1 VRSGAE
7 ALHTFTASVLREAG
21 TPADLAEEVARHLV
35 GANLA
40 GHDSHGLQRL
50 PQYIAQ
56 IDARTLLPRSRAT
69 VRRES
74 PVLALFDS
82 RRGFAHPAVSE
93 ALEWAMAHARDSGIA
108 AAAVRHANHVGRL
121 GDYTERAAQSGL
133 VAILTLGIAGE
144 GAGLAAPFGG
154 SARFLG
160 TNPWSI
166 GIPLAG
172 QDPFVMDFATTT
184 VAEGKNRVALARGRQ
199 VPGGVLL
206 DAEGRPTRDPA
217 RLYEGGSLTL
227 LGGRVAGHK
236 GYGLSLAAALLG
248 ALAMVDDTA
257 PTPAG
262 TMSGVPGNPRYAAGV
277 FLAVIDP
284 EWFGGREAFARLGA
298 DIADQARAQPG
309 VLVPGEPEARTRRA
323 REREGIELP
332 EATWQELVDLGA
344 RFGVETPSPSGRG
357 RGGAK
362 QNPKARSLPT
372 GW

>member
-1 VRSGAE
+1 
-7 ALHTFTASVLREAG
+7 
-21 TPADLAEEVARHLV
+21 
-35 GANLA
+35 
-40 GHDSHGLQRL
+40 
-50 PQYIAQ
+50 
-56 IDARTLLPRSRAT
+56 
-69 VRRES
+69 
-74 PVLALFDS
+74 
-82 RRGFAHPAVSE
+82 
-93 ALEWAMAHARDSGIA
+93 
-108 AAAVRHANHVGRL
+108 
-121 GDYTERAAQSGL
+121 
-133 VAILTLGIAGE
+133 
-144 GAGLAAPFGG
+144 
-154 SARFLG
+154 
-160 TNPWSI
+160 
-166 GIPLAG
+166 
-172 QDPFVMDFATTT
+172 MDFATTT

-323 REREGIELP
+323 REREGIELL

-362 QNPKARSLPT
+362 QNPKTRSLPT

>member
-1 VRSGAE
+1 MCSAG
-7 ALHTFTASVLREAG
+7 ALHTFTASVLRAAG
-21 TPADLAEEVARHLV
+21 TPEDLAEEVARHLI

-56 IDARTLLPRSRAT
+56 IDAGTVLPRARAGI
-69 VRRES
+69 VKES
-74 PVLALFDS
+74 AVLALFDAG
-82 RRGFAHPAVSE
+82 RGFAHPAVSE
-93 ALEWAMAHARDSGIA
+93 AMEWALAQARESGLA

-121 GDYTERAAQSGL
+121 GDYTERAAGSGL

-154 SARFLG
+154 STRFLG

-184 VAEGKNRVALARGRQ
+184 VAEGKVRVALARGKQ
-199 VPGGVLL
+199 VPEGALL
-206 DAEGRPTRDPA
+206 DVEGRPSRDPA
-217 RLYEGGSLTL
+217 RLYEGGSLTV
-227 LGGRVAGHK
+227 LGGQVAGHK

-248 ALAMVDDTA
+248 ALAMIDDPA

-284 EWFGGREAFARLGA
+284 EWFGGRQAFARLAA
-298 DIADQARAQPG
+298 DIADQARALPG
-309 VLVPGEPEARTRRA
+309 VLIPGEPEVASRRA
-323 REREGIELP
+323 REAGGIELP
-332 EATWQELVDLGA
+332 EPTWQELVGLGK
-344 RFGVETPSPSGRG
+344 RFGVVTPSPEGRG
-357 RGGAK
+357 RGGATR
-362 QNPKARSLPT
+362 NTKARSLPT